1 MIAQGL
7 SEIRMDK
14 HNINW
19 RALVL
24 ALPKPQP
31 TQVLGT
37 GYRKVRRVGGTR
49 ARLSLVLRT
58 PVRVCRFGAVA

>member
-1 MIAQGL
+1 MAARYRAEMIAQGL

-24 ALPKPQP
+24 ALPKPQL
-31 TQVLGT
+31 TT
-37 GYRKVRRVGGTR
+37 
-49 ARLSLVLRT
+49 SM
-58 PVRVCRFGAVA
+58 